1 MDKVYTKYHDD
12 LMIYERQKILH
23 KRMFVE
29 LRKKFLGSNDKY
41 DKCIKQLDEE
51 GYYDYLRKKYRTIIR
66 KYHLVEHE
74 NEFNEEN
81 ILDTFEF
88 YEDNGI
94 IYNHIDEKNDASVEY
109 QEEETFIQEGINIKL
124 NSNNGVETKI
134 LYNNSYGREYYGNND
149 VTIIDVSNYEN
160 KDTFDYFKCRDEQLK
175 IISNYTIKDIALI
188 ISDYSVEEEKTKKE
202 QYNKYEYTENEKLYK
217 KAKYFGC
224 KRSLKNNKKCFLETN
239 IIVNNKLKL
248 YLYKRKE
255 NNSDSKHNLIQ

>member
-1 MDKVYTKYHDD
+1 
-12 LMIYERQKILH
+12 MI
-23 KRMFVE
+23 F
-29 LRKKFLGSNDKY
+29 S
-41 DKCIKQLDEE
+41 
-51 GYYDYLRKKYRTIIR
+51 KKYRTIIR

-81 ILDTFEF
+81 ILNTFEF

-94 IYNHIDEKNDASVEY
+94 IYNHIDEKNDASIEY
-109 QEEETFIQEGINIKL
+109 QEEETLQQEGINIKL
-124 NSNNGVETKI
+124 NSNNGIETNI
-134 LYNNSYGREYYGNND
+134 LYNNSYDIECYDNND

-175 IISNYTIKDIALI
+175 IISNYMIKDIALI

-202 QYNKYEYTENEKLYK
+202 QYNRYEYTENEKLYK

-224 KRSLKNNKKCFLETN
+224 KRSLKNNEKCFLETN

-255 NNSDSKHNLIQ
+255 SDSDNKHSLIFIIGKYIFLFEDADECYVSGSNELYILMSIKYVYDFITCNYKFENEIFA